1 MGVRWVGMPCG
12 APLAV
17 QQWDRQMW
25 GVRLGARG
33 TDGSRLAT
41 FPSLAFPLGLGSGQL
56 AKNQKSSPMLPPT
69 GSNHSGPPTGR
80 RLGSRQRWRGWGVAS
95 TRKYKGLWLGGP
107 ENLDTGHGT

>member
-1 MGVRWVGMPCG
+1 MGMPCG

-25 GVRLGARG
+25 GVCLGARG
-33 TDGSRLAT
+33 TDGSRLT
-41 FPSLAFPLGLGSGQL
+41 IFPSLASPLGLGSSRQL

-80 RLGSRQRWRGWGVAS
+80 RLGSGQRWRWRGWGVAS

-107 ENLDTGHGT
+107 ENLDTGHRT